1 MCVGAATVSDG
12 SWSVR
17 WSRGISQALRE
28 SGGGCM
34 VQRGEARFS
43 SGPEAPERLY
53 EGYVFD
59 LDVTIY
65 LGDELL
71 PGAKRLILKLRE
83 LGKRVIFLSNN
94 PTKDPRMYAEKL
106 GKLGL
111 KTPDSEIVNTV
122 VTMTRWLLRGH
133 PEATVFPISE
143 EPLKNSLS
151 EAGITMSENPE
162 EIDIVIASYDRTF
175 DYRKLQIAFDAI
187 WFYERAMLVTTNPDR
202 YCPFP
207 GGRGEPDAAAIVAA
221 IAACTGA
228 RCEANTGKPDAIML
242 EIVANLT
249 KLETSDCVMTGDR
262 LYTDIRM
269 ALDAG
274 MPSAVVLTGETTAET
289 LAHEPASNKPTYV
302 LERIDQLIPQHLW
315 EEFGWTEDDE

>member
-1 MCVGAATVSDG
+1 VSQVGENPGMSEDMEASCDG
-12 SWSVR
+12 
-17 WSRGISQALRE
+17 LH
-28 SGGGCM
+28 
-34 VQRGEARFS
+34 
-43 SGPEAPERLY
+43 EAPDRLY

-59 LDVTIY
+59 LDGTIY

-71 PGAKRLILKLRE
+71 PGAKRLVLKLRE
-83 LGKRVIFLSNN
+83 LGKRVVFLSNN
-94 PTKDPRMYAEKL
+94 PTKDPEMYAEKL
-106 GKLGL
+106 TGMGIE
-111 KTPDSEIVNTV
+111 TPASEIINTV
-122 VTMTRWLLRGH
+122 VSMTQWLSQNH
-133 PEATVFPISE
+133 PDATVFPIAE
-143 EPLKNSLS
+143 KPLIHALEK
-151 EAGITMSENPE
+151 AGIKMSEMAE
-162 EIDIVIASYDRTF
+162 EIDFVVASYDRTF

-187 WFYERAMLVTTNPDR
+187 WYHKRARLVTTNPDR

-221 IAACTGA
+221 IEACTGA